1 MPRRPDPTRLAGFT
15 LIETMVALVILSV
28 SLIAFYDFLS
38 SAFNGAA
45 RIQAVSAAYDRHA
58 NALELATTINPM
70 DNPEGTFNLGTYR
83 VHWTSQTIRDV
94 QQASG
99 FPTGVGPFKVALY
112 RVTLSFPDSP
122 ITPINVTRIGYRK
135 DDTVSNFLTSTQPPP
150 K

>member
-1 MPRRPDPTRLAGFT
+1 MPQRPDPARAAGFT

-38 SAFNGAA
+38 SALNGAA
-45 RIQAVSAAYDRHA
+45 RIQAVSTAYDRHT

-70 DNPEGTFNLGTYR
+70 ANADGTFNLGAYR
-83 VHWTSQTIRDV
+83 IRWTSRAIRDV

-99 FPTGVGPFKVALY
+99 FPTGIGAFKVALY
-112 RVTLSFPDSP
+112 RVTLSFPDSKIAP
-122 ITPINVTRIGYRK
+122 IEVTRVGYRK
-135 DDTVSNFLTSTQPPP
+135 DETMANSLIAPPT